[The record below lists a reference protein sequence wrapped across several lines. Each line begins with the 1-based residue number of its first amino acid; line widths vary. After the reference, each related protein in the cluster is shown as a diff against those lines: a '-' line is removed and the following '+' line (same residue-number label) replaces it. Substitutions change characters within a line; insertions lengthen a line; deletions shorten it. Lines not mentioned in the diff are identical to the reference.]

1 MNIINTDN
9 LLATVLD
16 STNIEFVDDQ
26 VLALR
31 KNTIFFILQ
40 DIFLN
45 ENWNKNK
52 ETAESPKEHWLDFLS
67 LKEDKSY
74 RKITEL

>member
-31 KNTIFFILQ
+31 KNTMFFILQ
-40 DIFLN
+40 TYIP
-45 ENWNKNK
+45 E
-52 ETAESPKEHWLDFLS
+52 
-67 LKEDKSY
+67 
-74 RKITEL
+74 

>member
-31 KNTIFFILQ
+31 KNTMFFIGIKIKSRQ
-40 DIFLN
+40 SHR
-45 ENWNKNK
+45 KNIDS
-52 ETAESPKEHWLDFLS
+52 TFLS